1 MIRDYNQVI
10 ARIISRM
17 QNNTMKQSRKQKEND
32 QLKILA
38 ISFLSIFALFVMVD
52 PFDLIQ
58 IDLGTSLITL
68 YVFLKILFWWAVFC
82 LLCALLA
89 CLGK

>member
-1 MIRDYNQVI
+1 
-10 ARIISRM
+10 M
-17 QNNTMKQSRKQKEND
+17 QNNPMKQSRKQKENE
-32 QLKILA
+32 QLKIMA
-38 ISFLSIFALFVMVD
+38 ISFPSIFALFVIISE
-52 PFDLIQ
+52 FDLFQ
-58 IDLGTSLITL
+58 IDLGTSLIIL